1 MSSLNSWMKYAKSES
16 TNTDI
21 HIKIENAPM
30 ERPEAS
36 RLAALRE
43 AMTKNNI
50 DCTIISST
58 DPHQSEIP
66 PAHWRGREW
75 LTGFKSENGTNGTAV
90 VTKDKAYVWTD
101 NRFFIQAR
109 QQLAGTGFEMMP
121 LDGPDAVNLIDWVT
135 EAMDAGQTVGIDGM
149 TFSVAEAQ
157 RMEQEFAENNIKFR
171 TDFAQFDIIWPD
183 RPARPLNKLFIHD
196 EKLTG
201 EPAGQKIDRVL
212 DAVKRKTANAV
223 LLSALDDIAW
233 TTNLRTAG
241 DIAFSPMFVSY
252 LYLDAEGR
260 RVLFVDPEKIG
271 DDAEEY
277 LKQNNIETMPYDSV
291 TDFVGKLP
299 KEIRLL
305 IDPELTARSIYDHI
319 DCATVFG
326 GEDIARLKSVKNDT
340 MLANWQTA
348 MEKDGVA
355 LVRFFKWIDEEF
367 PKGELTE
374 MGIARKLRELRLADP
389 DCVDE
394 SFAAI
399 VGWNGHGAIVHY
411 EPSDETDIAVAGP
424 GILLI
429 DSGGQYKQGT
439 TDITRTIALGGTPTP
454 EQKHDFTLVLKGHIA
469 LSRAIFPK
477 GTRGAQLDIL
487 ARQYLWNEGKAY
499 YHGTGH
505 GVGFFINCHEGP
517 VQIRMNEIPV
527 DLEPGMVIS
536 NEPGIYIEDKYGIR
550 CENMLAVEKWKTT
563 EFGDFYRFRNL
574 TLFPF
579 DLRLIDFTMLTDE
592 ETQWLADYHK
602 EVLAR
607 LSPLLSEEEAAWLTG
622 KIEK

>member
-1 MSSLNSWMKYAKSES
+1 
-16 TNTDI
+16 
-21 HIKIENAPM
+21 M
-30 ERPEAS
+30 EKPEAT

-43 AMTKNNI
+43 AMSRNNI

-90 VTKDKAYVWTD
+90 VTRDKAYVWTD

-109 QQLAGTGFEMMP
+109 EQLEGTGFEMMP
-121 LDGPDAVNLIDWVT
+121 LDGPDAVNLIDRVT
-135 EAMDAGQTVGIDGM
+135 EMMSAGQTVGIDGM

-157 RMEQEFAENNIKFR
+157 RMEQEFTENRILFR
-171 TDFAQFDIIWPD
+171 TDFPQFDIIWPD
-183 RPARPLNKLFIHD
+183 RPSRPLNKLFIHD
-196 EKLTG
+196 ERLTG
-201 EPAGQKIDRVL
+201 ESTESKTERVL
-212 DAVKRKTANAV
+212 EAAKRKTANAV

-252 LYLDAEGR
+252 LYLDEEGR
-260 RVLFVDPEKIG
+260 RVLFIDEDKIDG
-271 DDAEEY
+271 DVRKY
-277 LKQNNIETMPYDSV
+277 LADNRIETMPYDSV
-291 TDFVGKLP
+291 TDFASHLP

-305 IDPELTARSIYDHI
+305 IDPELTARSIYDSI
-319 DCATVFG
+319 GCNTVFG
-326 GEDIARLKSVKNDT
+326 GEDIARLKSIKNET
-340 MLANWQTA
+340 MLRNWQTA

-367 PKGELTE
+367 AKGTLTE
-374 MGIARKLRELRLADP
+374 MTIARKLRELRLADP

-399 VGWNGHGAIVHY
+399 VGWNAHGAIVHY
-411 EPSDETDIAVAGP
+411 EPTDETDVPVAGT
-424 GILLI
+424 GILLV
-429 DSGGQYKQGT
+429 DSGGQYRHGT
-439 TDITRTIALGGTPTP
+439 TDITRTVALGGEPTD
-454 EQKHDFTLVLKGHIA
+454 EQKKDFTLVLKGHIA

-487 ARQYLWNEGKAY
+487 ARQYLWKEGKAY

-505 GVGFFINCHEGP
+505 GVGYFINCHEGP
-517 VQIRMNEIPV
+517 VQIRMNDIPV

-536 NEPGIYIEDKYGIR
+536 NEPGLYIEGNYGIR

-579 DLRLIDFTMLTDE
+579 DLRLIDFGMLTDE
-592 ETQWLADYHK
+592 ETHWLADYHT
-602 EVLAR
+602 EVYEHLR
-607 LSPLLSEEEAAWLTG
+607 PLLTEEEAAWLLS
-622 KIEK
+622 KIKN